1 VQFTLGLTIV
11 LVILVIYLFL
21 RRVSATIIPALAVP
35 ISLIATLGGMYLLN
49 FSIDNI
55 SLLGL
60 TLSVGLVVDDAI
72 VMLENIYRHME
83 EE

>member
-1 VQFTLGLTIV
+1 
-11 LVILVIYLFL
+11 
-21 RRVSATIIPALAVP
+21 
-35 ISLIATLGGMYLLN
+35 MYGFG

-72 VMLENIYRHME
+72 VMLENIVRHME
-83 EE
+83 EDGLSPSTRR